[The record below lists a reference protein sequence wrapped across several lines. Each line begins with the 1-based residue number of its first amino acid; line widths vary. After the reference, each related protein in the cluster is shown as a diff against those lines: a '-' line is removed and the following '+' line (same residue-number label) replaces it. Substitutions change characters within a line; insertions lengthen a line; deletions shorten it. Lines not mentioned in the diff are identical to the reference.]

1 MLRILEGEGC
11 VRRAGERYLASR
23 ALSPPLSDF
32 EDVLSVLEFH
42 EVELVEEPLA
52 SKQAVTA
59 FGKFRHEAGCCHE
72 CRSAESS
79 HFDLDRVK
87 VDRATL
93 ARDNAADVPH
103 RSRFAD
109 EIDAQEVS
117 DFGRENV
124 AVRAAVN
131 ERFISYGRCT
141 GVAHVTQHDRY
152 YRSFDWCALRLIVAF
167 VLKAHT
173 PQKDRVS
180 QALDAELEE
189 WFA

>member
-1 MLRILEGEGC
+1 MDQGFWKMKGVCGAQLS
-11 VRRAGERYLASR
+11 VTLASR
-23 ALSPPLSDF
+23 ALSPPLANF
-32 EDVLSVLEFH
+32 QHVLSILEFH
-42 EVELVEEPLA
+42 EVELIEEPLA

-117 DFGRENV
+117 DFGREDV
-124 AVRAAVN
+124 AVMADVVVSRTL
-131 ERFISYGRCT
+131 RSTIGITGRSIGAPC
-141 GVAHVTQHDRY
+141 G
-152 YRSFDWCALRLIVAF
+152 W
-167 VLKAHT
+167 
-173 PQKDRVS
+173 P
-180 QALDAELEE
+180 
-189 WFA
+189 